1 MRYGLSRNQL
11 VDAFGSARD
20 HWIETDFQ
28 GWLGANKFYEV
39 WCESSFCCSIL
50 CTIHSCGFFLGAT
63 AVCFFGPVNGV
74 YWSVVRW
81 KVGELGL
88 SRTFGAGSVTLKP
101 SFGIMFGLKTNPW
114 FNRALRIVCHA
125 VSRGAKQ
132 RYHAA
137 GHP

>member
-1 MRYGLSRNQL
+1 MFFFSSGRGPEARDELAVRYGLSREQL

-39 WCESSFCCSIL
+39 LCESSFFCSI
-50 CTIHSCGFFLGAT
+50 CVHSRRFFLGAT
-63 AVCFFGPVNGV
+63 VCSFGPVNGV

-88 SRTFGAGSVTLKP
+88 SRTFGAGSVTLEP
-101 SFGIMFGLKTNPW
+101 SFGIMFGLKNT
-114 FNRALRIVCHA
+114 LGSTV
-125 VSRGAKQ
+125 
-132 RYHAA
+132 RYASCVML
-137 GHP
+137 